1 MNSRNVV
8 LIAFAVVLLSVA
20 AVYVTDAPD
29 SSDAATANSVRVF
42 VEADGEYK
50 ETQSA
55 GSSVKQIIENA
66 CDNLGL
72 SITYTKLGAIDSVG
86 GTKASSDET
95 WNIHQWMPLGVHDWS
110 SVGFDMKSDSQIID
124 GTSYCLHMSSQAL
137 VNQSLVYETPDFEP
151 ESDGYVFI
159 RFGILADD
167 SSEEVQN
174 AFTTEDRINGFWIKG
189 HGSNMGEVVESAM
202 KENGFECSFT
212 SSKDGNGN
220 DLQYWITSFFGI
232 SGSTNMGSS
241 MSWAYWSQYMYID
254 DKWTYN
260 NWTLGYYDPG
270 VYKYIA
276 CVYIVSIDYTEDS
289 GEDNEVTS
297 TLPKITD
304 SSSIA
309 SQCKRSLLNVTFK
322 LDGETFYKTTAR
334 NGKTLSDTIPSVSEQ
349 EGKYFSGW
357 GDITKVITED
367 TVFEGYMCDLDETK
381 CQVVYKNE
389 SGRTINVETGDVG
402 FKATYALKP
411 TKASDSEY
419 NYYFKCWSSD
429 GTNAAD
435 LDSVT
440 ENLTVKPLFEAKK
453 RPYKVTFY
461 DYDGN
466 VLAVKGAE
474 YGTNLTSDLP
484 ATPTRADTVDKVFTF
499 AGWYITTYTNTIED
513 KALQADLT
521 NITSTKV
528 VYAAY
533 TYVAHPYTLTVNIS
547 DGETVIKEIAYG
559 GFLKES
565 FMIDSVPGFALKFYR
580 DSEMT
585 QTVGTSYIFTGD
597 TTLYAEKLP
606 GTYSYTDADGK
617 CVTVAMDSTSAA
629 LLKAV
634 SGAYTICDISQF
646 SEGKSVQL
654 GSELLSV
661 LKNTL
666 GQDAYIRIIL
676 SRGEYILGLYTLLG
690 LIDPSGTDGFVF
702 SVDKGPTT
710 SVRINTSLKN
720 VNYDNTYT
728 MTVKH
733 NGKTL
738 SAEGLGITAS
748 VSYEEDSAV
757 SPRVWSANPNTG
769 LLTTLDC
776 SYSDGKLSFSLTDMV
791 YYVAG
796 TSGARTDGGSG
807 KGYTCPYGEVEY
819 TCRGESESTYNST
832 LDRMTI
838 DNGGD
843 VLYIPSALE
852 GYPLKH
858 IGAQA
863 FSGVTNT
870 SILVIPATVETFD
883 WASLYGSSVRE
894 VYFLGDKPEFTG
906 DAPASITAYHS
917 DKASGWTDDTSSVL
931 TLMTYSKG
939 SFSFRYYL
947 IGDQITVAQ
956 WVKGT
961 SVDIPS
967 YISVSGTE
975 YPVTVIGCN
984 AFAESSLEYIRIP
997 DTVVQIQT
1005 RAFYKCQALEQLAWG
1020 SSPSV
1025 GILADEC
1032 FRGCI
1037 NLRSTTATIP
1047 DGVGFIGFEAFR
1059 DCQMFRTIVV
1069 PNTVTDIRGGAFYN
1083 CVLLAEVTLSNSIT
1097 LIPERCFGY
1106 CNSLDGVILP
1116 DSVTEIADNAF
1127 YSCDMLTSIN
1137 LNKTQTVGIYAFYDC
1152 GTLSSVTLGAEL
1164 NILGRDSFQSCAM
1177 LSYAYAYCEQP
1188 EGLDGSGLT
1197 ENTSIYVN
1205 YDVESQWTA
1214 DHLVIE
1220 KEDDLKQSFE
1230 AATMPYVIA
1239 GLIILFIVL
1248 AIYSWRYRTKNLM

>member
-1 MNSRNVV
+1 MSSRNVI
-8 LIAFAVVLLSVA
+8 LIAFAVVLLSIA
-20 AVYVTDAPD
+20 AVYVTDTPD

-42 VEADGEYK
+42 VEINGEYK
-50 ETQSA
+50 ETQSS
-55 GSSVKQIIENA
+55 GSSVKQIIETA

-86 GTKASSDET
+86 GTKASSDEN

-110 SVGFDMKSDSQIID
+110 SVGFDTKSDSQVID
-124 GTSYCLHMSSQAL
+124 GTTYCLHMSSQAL
-137 VNQSLVYETPDFEP
+137 VNQTLVYESPDFKP

-159 RFGILADD
+159 KFGVRADD

-212 SSKDGNGN
+212 TSSDGNGN

-241 MSWAYWSQYMYID
+241 TSWAYWSQYMYID
-254 DKWTYN
+254 DKWSYN

-297 TLPKITD
+297 ALPKIT
-304 SSSIA
+304 SSDSIA
-309 SQCKRSLLNVTFK
+309 SQCKKSLLNVTFK
-322 LDGETFYKTTAR
+322 LDGEEFYDTTVR
-334 NGKTLSDTIPSVSEQ
+334 SGKTLSYIPSVPEE
-349 EGKYFSGW
+349 EGKYFGGW
-357 GDITKVITED
+357 GDITKAITED
-367 TVFEGYMCDLDETK
+367 TVFEGHMYDLDETK
-381 CQVVYKNE
+381 RQVVYKSE

-402 FKATYALKP
+402 FKATYSLKP

-419 NYYFKCWSSD
+419 NYYFKGWSSD
-429 GTNAAD
+429 GSTVAD

-461 DYDGN
+461 DYDGT
-466 VLAVKGAE
+466 VLAVKEAE
-474 YGTNLTSDLP
+474 YGADLTGDLP
-484 ATPTRADTVDKVFTF
+484 SSPTRADTVDKVFTF
-499 AGWYITTYTNTIED
+499 VGWYITTYTNSIED
-513 KALQADLT
+513 KVLQADLT

-533 TYVAHPYTLTVNIS
+533 TYVAHPYTLTINLS
-547 DGETVIKEIAYG
+547 DGGTVAKEIAYG

-565 FMIDSVPGFALKFYR
+565 LMIDSVSGFALKFYR

-585 QTVGTSYIFTGD
+585 QAVGTSYIFTGD
-597 TTLYAEKLP
+597 TTFYAEKLP
-606 GTYSYTDADGK
+606 GIYSYTDADGK
-617 CVTVAMDSTSAA
+617 CVTVTMDGTSAA
-629 LLKAV
+629 LLKVV
-634 SGAYTICDISQF
+634 SGAYTICDVSQF

-654 GSELLSV
+654 DSGLLTV

-666 GQDAYIRIIL
+666 GSDADIRIIL
-676 SRGEYILGLYTLLG
+676 SRGEFVLPLSTLLG
-690 LIDPSGTDGFVF
+690 LTDPSGTDEFVF
-702 SVDKGPTT
+702 SMDKGPTT
-710 SVRINTSLKN
+710 SVRINTALKN

-738 SAEGLGITAS
+738 SAEGLGTTVS
-748 VSYEEDSAV
+748 VSYEEDSTV
-757 SPRVWSANPNTG
+757 SPMVWSANPNTG
-769 LLTTLDC
+769 LLTSLGCT
-776 SYSDGKLSFSLTDMV
+776 YSDGKLSFSLTDMV
-791 YYVAG
+791 YYVTG
-796 TSGARTDGGSG
+796 TSGERTDGGSG
-807 KGYTCPYGEVEY
+807 KGYACPYGEVEY

-838 DNGGD
+838 DNGGE
-843 VLYIPSALE
+843 VLYVPSALE

-863 FSGVTNT
+863 FSGVTNAP
-870 SILVIPATVETFD
+870 ILIIPATVETFD
-883 WASLYGSSVRE
+883 WTSLYGSSVRE
-894 VYFLGDKPEFTG
+894 VYFLGDMPEFTG
-906 DAPASITAYHS
+906 DAPASITVYHS
-917 DKASGWTDDTSSVL
+917 DKASGWTDDTGGVL

-947 IGDQITVAQ
+947 IDDQITIAQ

-961 SVDIPS
+961 SIDIPS

-984 AFAESSLEYIRIP
+984 AFAGSSIEYIRIP

-1005 RAFYKCQALEQLAWG
+1005 RAFYKCQALEQLTWG

-1025 GILADEC
+1025 GIMADEC

-1097 LIPERCFGY
+1097 MIPERCFGY

-1116 DSVTEIADNAF
+1116 DSVTEVADNAF

-1152 GTLSSVTLGAEL
+1152 GTLSSVTLGSEL
-1164 NILGRDSFQSCAM
+1164 KSLGRDSFESCSM

-1239 GLIILFIVL
+1239 GLIILFIAL
-1248 AIYSWRYRTKNLM
+1248 AIYSWKYRTKNLM